1 MGSGIVDTLARSQNW
16 ILDAVRFAAV
26 WVALA
31 DHDFDAQEA
40 AALHAKLPDR
50 PGGVRLDDITRAL
63 TRAGSAGVGAEA
75 AHVFGEIRDRLA
87 DSSKKSFLR
96 LLVQIAA
103 ADGRISQGERHA
115 LIFVAELLDRADLAE
130 QLFRDETGLELYDLA
145 DLSDP
150 NYWRELEEASARSG
164 AQSDAQGE
172 DEDDG
177 DADTGPAGGR
187 GGGASSADPA
197 RVEALATLGLVGSPS
212 AEEIKAAY
220 RRLAKLHHPDR
231 YAELGADAVA
241 HATRTFQRIQ
251 GAYALLGKLS

>member
-1 MGSGIVDTLARSQNW
+1 MGSGIVETLARSQNW

-31 DHDFDAQEA
+31 DHDFDAREA

-50 PGGVRLDDITRAL
+50 PGGVPLDDITRLL
-63 TRAGSAGVGAEA
+63 TRAGNSVGAEV
-75 AHVFGEIRDRLA
+75 AHLFGDIRDRIA
-87 DSSKKSFLR
+87 DSSKETFLR

-130 QLFRDETGLELYDLA
+130 RLFRDETGLDLYDLA

-164 AQSDAQGE
+164 AQSDADDEE
-172 DEDDG
+172 DEDEEE
-177 DADTGPAGGR
+177 DAGPAGGR
-187 GGGASSADPA
+187 GGGGSNADPA

-212 AEEIKAAY
+212 ADEIKTAY

-251 GAYALLGKLS
+251 GAYALLVR

>member
-1 MGSGIVDTLARSQNW
+1 MSLGIVETLSRSQNW

-50 PGGVRLDDITRAL
+50 PGGIRLDDITRAL
-63 TRAGSAGVGAEA
+63 TRAGSGGVGAEV

-87 DSSKKSFLR
+87 DSSKETFLR

-115 LIFVAELLDRADLAE
+115 LIFVAELLDRAELAE
-130 QLFRDETGLELYDLA
+130 RLFRDETGLDLYELA
-145 DLSDP
+145 DVSDTL
-150 NYWRELEEASARSG
+150 YWRRLEEVGARSG
-164 AQSDAQGE
+164 AQSDAQDE
-172 DEDDG
+172 EDDVE
-177 DADTGPAGGR
+177 DAGTAGGH
-187 GGGASSADPA
+187 GGGASPADPA
-197 RVEALATLGLVGSPS
+197 RVEALATLGLVGSPTV
-212 AEEIKAAY
+212 EEIKAAY
-220 RRLAKLHHPDR
+220 RRLARLHHPDR

-251 GAYALLGKLS
+251 SAHALLLKSS